1 MIAGNFLKAL
11 AQLIHTLIQVYIII
25 IIVRSLISWLGNIPP
40 NPLTIILRKLTD
52 PLFRFVHRV
61 LPFSIVGGVD
71 ISPIIIVL
79 VLYFIDNFLY
89 SVMLGFAAQLLQK
102 GGQPG

>member
-1 MIAGNFLKAL
+1 VIAGNFLKAL
-11 AQLIHTLIQVYIII
+11 AHLIHTLIQIYIII
-25 IIVRSLISWLGNIPP
+25 IIIRSVISWLGNIPP

-52 PLFRFVHRV
+52 PLFRLVHRI
-61 LPFSIVGGVD
+61 LPFSIIGGID

-79 VLYFIDNFLY
+79 VLYFIDSFLF

-102 GGQPG
+102 GG